1 MGKSGG
7 GPMPRRENES
17 EIIKMPRVFSWEYFS
32 FLQIDDTVMSK
43 EMLAIPLL
51 LVVLVTV
58 WMQLVRGQGKTGLD
72 FEEAYNDAKANE
84 VDSGT
89 ELEEDEI
96 EEIGGVEEK
105 EEGEKKDD

>member
-1 MGKSGG
+1 
-7 GPMPRRENES
+7 
-17 EIIKMPRVFSWEYFS
+17 
-32 FLQIDDTVMSK
+32 
-43 EMLAIPLL
+43 
-51 LVVLVTV
+51 
-58 WMQLVRGQGKTGLD
+58 MQLSTQVRGQGKTGLD

-105 EEGEKKDD
+105 EEGDKKDDWEERDGGDQKKPQSCQWTVKP